1 MNYRNLSEL
10 LERDDKARSLFDTLS
25 PAAQSALAANGESIA
40 AIDDL
45 RRYYA
50 LFRSGERRV

>member
-25 PAAQSALAANGESIA
+25 PAAQSALTANGESIA
-40 AIDDL
+40 SIDDL

>member
-10 LERDDKARSLFDTLS
+10 LERDDKARALFDTLS
-25 PAAQSALAANGESIA
+25 PAAQSALAENEDAIA
-40 AIDDL
+40 SIDDL

-50 LFRSGERRV
+50 LFRGGERRA

>member
-1 MNYRNLSEL
+1 MSYRNLSEL

-25 PAAQSALAANGESIA
+25 PAAQSALEANGDAIA
-40 AIDDL
+40 SIDDL

-50 LFRSGERRV
+50 LFRGGERRV

>member
-1 MNYRNLSEL
+1 MQYRDLSEL

-25 PAAQSALAANGESIA
+25 PEAQDALQTRGESIYS
-40 AIDDL
+40 IEDL

-50 LFRSGERRV
+50 LYRQR

>member
-40 AIDDL
+40 SIDDL

-50 LFRSGERRV
+50 LFRSGERLV